1 MRPPPPPLSASTI
14 PQGSHRCI
22 SNDRDRYTQAS
33 YSIAG
38 PSGLAVPPK
47 EGDIQTNAEIASAFR
62 SVNETSKRASPNAP
76 NEKLLF
82 VENKAGKF
90 VIMTLVLSECSL
102 ANSGN
107 MNTTIGL
114 SNRVQIQAKMILKAD
129 NLKDIREGVKG
140 SPQVFLLFGR
150 GGKDP
155 SIHCRYVPTL
165 SPWSSH

>member
-1 MRPPPPPLSASTI
+1 M
-14 PQGSHRCI
+14 H
-22 SNDRDRYTQAS
+22 
-33 YSIAG
+33 
-38 PSGLAVPPK
+38 
-47 EGDIQTNAEIASAFR
+47 TNAEIAGAFR
-62 SVNETSKRASPNAP
+62 AVNETSKRAAPNAP
-76 NEKLLF
+76 NEKLLT

-140 SPQVFLLFGR
+140 SPQVILLFGR